1 MTSHEDENSPQ
12 AWPKTAAP
20 TSSLRLLTWHSP
32 SGNRCYLSTDD
43 EANTTLARL
52 ADDIENVQT
61 DTAEQVLDASNA
73 VLEDPHADAHSLRFA
88 LRRAR
93 EALVDVLL
101 VAESRGGRLPIL
113 RDDEESQDP
122 EEEGPKLP
130 PESF

>member
-1 MTSHEDENSPQ
+1 MTSHEDENGPQ
-12 AWPKTAAP
+12 AWPKAAA
-20 TSSLRLLTWHSP
+20 TTDSLRLLTWHSP

-43 EANTTLARL
+43 ANSNVARL
-52 ADDIENVQT
+52 ADNIEKVQT
-61 DTAEQVLDASNA
+61 DAAEQVLDAAMA
-73 VLEDPHADAHSLRFA
+73 VLEDPHADAQSLRFA
-88 LRRAR
+88 LRRMR

-113 RDDEESQDP
+113 RDKEEGQDP